1 MALVTQTRLQQRRD
15 GCQEQLRGAPSCSS
29 SQPAADAKSELY
41 PCQMCHK
48 ALSVPRTNTSRRPS
62 ALRPT
67 AILLVSTPPR
77 DDQPDQPLFGATC
90 HLCQRALS
98 VPRTNTSSRPS
109 AFCPTTGSLVRMPP
123 SESQSDQPLFGATCH
138 LCQRALSV
146 PRTNTS
152 SRPSAF
158 LSTAILLVR
167 MPPLREP
174 VGPAIIWRHLPLVPE
189 GVVGAPYE
197 HLQPTI
203 FVVGYGWVAGE
214 HATFR
219 CPARPAGSLRAD

>member
-98 VPRTNTSSRPS
+98 VPRT
-109 AFCPTTGSLVRMPP
+109 
-123 SESQSDQPLFGATCH
+123 H
-138 LCQRALSV
+138 
-146 PRTNTS
+146 TS

-158 LSTAILLVR
+158 LSTAVLLVR
-167 MPPLREP
+167 MPPLSAR
-174 VGPAIIWRHLPLVPE
+174 VGAAVIWRHLPLVPE
-189 GVVGAPYE
+189 GVVGAPYDP
-197 HLQPTI
+197 LQPDS

-219 CPARPAGSLRAD
+219 C